1 MSRPVVEVADIFRAA
16 ASRVLRKHRASF
28 QQLKV
33 VRAITRCRTAALGGH
48 VDTCTGCGKE
58 WGLSYNSCRDRH
70 CPKCQAETRRRWLD
84 ARERDLLPVPYF
96 HVVFTLPHKLNTL
109 IRANPKALYN
119 LLFRSVAD
127 TLVEVARNP
136 KRLGADIGFLA
147 ILHTWTQTLVFH
159 PHLHCVIPAGGLA
172 PDHSGWIPGP
182 ERFFAPRR
190 VLRTLFRGKFV
201 DGLRSLVTSDGFRF
215 PPKLEFLSDPKRF
228 RAWVRGL
235 HVHQWIVYPKA
246 TFGNP
251 EQVLR
256 YLGRYTHRV
265 AISNHRLVSFD
276 GHNVQFRWRDRRAG
290 NVQRIMELSA
300 DEFTRRFLLHV
311 LGKGFVRIRHFGFMA
326 NHCRKASLVLCQQLL
341 NYLPSVSNGS
351 SPATSNGWTCPD
363 CGAPVGVSERLTSTE
378 IVFRKELRRCPAFD
392 TS

>member
-1 MSRPVVEVADIFRAA
+1 MSRPTVEVADIFRSV
-16 ASRVLRKHRASF
+16 ASHFLRTQRTSF

-70 CPKCQAETRRRWLD
+70 CPKCQAQTRRRWLD
-84 ARERDLLPVPYF
+84 AREQDLLPVPYF

-109 IRANPKALYN
+109 IRANPEALYN

-127 TLVEVARNP
+127 TLIEVARNP
-136 KRLGADIGFLA
+136 KRLGGEIGFLA

-159 PHLHCVIPAGGLA
+159 PHIHCVIPAGGLT
-172 PDHSGWIPGP
+172 PDHSGWISGP

-190 VLRTLFRGKFV
+190 VLRTVFRGKFV
-201 DGLRSLVTSDGFRF
+201 DGLHGLVTSDGFRF

-235 HVHQWIVYPKA
+235 HVHQWVVYPKA

-251 EQVLR
+251 HQVLR

-276 GHNVQFRWRDRRAG
+276 GNNVQFRWRDRKAG
-290 NVQRIMELSA
+290 NVQRTMELPA

-326 NHCRKASLVLCQQLL
+326 NGGRRASLALCRRLL
-341 NYLPSVSNGS
+341 NHVPSLSTDTSVT
-351 SPATSNGWTCPD
+351 TSNGWTCPD
-363 CGAPVGVSERLTSTE
+363 CGAPVQVTERLTSTE
-378 IVFRKELRRCPAFD
+378 IVFRKELRLCPAFN